1 MVRKI
6 VVYFLNSP
14 DDFCS
19 NPPQDFT
26 FPKRIPFRFVC
37 KGKRYFSNRPG
48 KKCKTVP
55 QTGINLINVVF
66 PLPEAPT
73 IAVTLPL
80 GIVNNANGRV
90 ASLCFGQRVGHD
102 DIFHILKF

>member
-55 QTGINLINVVF
+55 QTGKKFVITCKTAHDKAKKHVHFGPSTKGTNAGRKF
-66 PLPEAPT
+66 PPLHTDKEQKT
-73 IAVTLPL
+73 IPIKV
-80 GIVNNANGRV
+80 
-90 ASLCFGQRVGHD
+90 Q
-102 DIFHILKF
+102 